1 MRPERWQ
8 QIDKLFQAVVELEPP
23 NRAVFLDRACSE
35 DRALRSQ
42 VDSLLE
48 SDLLE
53 WDLIEKPA
61 LESAAILLADEENRL
76 TPGQKI
82 GHYEIVEL
90 IGKGGMGE
98 VYLTRDLVLNR
109 MVALK
114 LLPSEYTQDADR
126 LRRFQRE
133 AQTVSAL
140 NHPNI
145 LTIYEFGSFD
155 DHQYIATELIEGETL
170 RDRLSGVRLPVSE
183 VLAIG
188 IQLTAALSAAHRA
201 GIIHR
206 DIKPENIMLRPDGYV
221 KILDFGLAKLAEQHD
236 DLPQRDG
243 DIPGNISS
251 HLLMGTPRYM
261 PPEQIRGLRVDAR
274 SDIFSLGAVLYEMLA
289 GKPAFDSKDN
299 AELANS
305 ILHLAP
311 PAIDTYA
318 DDLPSGLSDMI
329 KKMLSKEPAERHQNV
344 ADVINDLKAI
354 ENNLKSIGARREHK
368 GVTGIVNSIGIHW
381 IALIF
386 LVVLFLGGIAYMT
399 NIFSNNEVLPSN
411 STKSGTW
418 TFKAPI
424 SAPRIDAVPVVVND
438 ELFIVGGQKGCTTF
452 RDVEIYDPNR
462 DVWTKRSP
470 MLIGRGAHAVAALDG
485 QIYVA
490 GGSTGCGNPTDSV
503 ETYDPQTDKWSVRAS
518 LPFARASHI
527 LASANGKLYAIGG
540 KSADESVLSLNT
552 QYDPINDKWTE
563 MAPIPTPRLGAD
575 VAVVDNLIY
584 VIGGGNDAV
593 GSLNVV
599 EVYDTKTNSWT
610 PRSPMLG
617 RHNKPAA
624 AELGG
629 KIYVIGGIGSRTSV
643 EVYDP
648 STDAWS
654 EITELP
660 GRRNASHAAAFRD
673 SIFVVGG
680 MDGANYLS
688 SVLSFAMQPDLESN
702 DRQCPM
708 LRVSSKAPMPT
719 PRQSAYAAAIDGIAY
734 LIGGY
739 NNRTFYNINEAY
751 VPSSDSWI
759 ERAPMPARLQTWVP
773 NGAVVGERLYVIGG
787 NAEGKCTNLN
797 QIYDSV
803 LNTWSTGQPMPTPR
817 CHLAV
822 VAHGS
827 LIYAIGGTN
836 TSGNIFYG
844 TVEVYDPALD
854 KWYKAASMPN
864 GRYLIAGVSLDEQIY
879 IVGGMNPTLSHDEL
893 NIVEAFDPQSGSWV
907 KKSPMHI
914 GRRGMSIA
922 VLNGFLVV
930 VHGYSNAQLQ
940 SSAEI
945 YDPAKNV
952 WMWRTTNATPR
963 SYSSAI
969 VIDDVLYVFG
979 GEFEESSSSAAPSEA
994 FTLSLCVK

>member
-8 QIDKLFQAVVELEPP
+8 QIDKLFQTVVELEPH
-23 NRAVFLDRACSE
+23 NRAVFLERACSE

-42 VDSLLE
+42 LDSLLE

-53 WDLIEKPA
+53 WEFIEKPA
-61 LESAAILLADEENRL
+61 LESAALLLADEENRL
-76 TPGQKI
+76 TFGQKVS
-82 GHYEIVEL
+82 HYEIVEL

-98 VYLTRDLVLNR
+98 VYLARDRILNR

-145 LTIYEFGSFD
+145 LTIHEFGSFD

-170 RDRLSGVRLPVSE
+170 RERLKVGRLPVSE

-188 IQLTAALSAAHRA
+188 IQLTAALLAAHRA

-221 KILDFGLAKLAEQHD
+221 KILDFGLAKLAEQLD

-243 DIPGNISS
+243 EIPVNISS

-261 PPEQIRGLRVDAR
+261 PPEQIRGLRVDVR

-289 GKPAFDSKDN
+289 GQPAFDNKDS

-305 ILHLAP
+305 ILHLTP
-311 PAIDTYA
+311 PSLGIYA
-318 DDLPSGLSDMI
+318 DDLPAGLSDI
-329 KKMLSKEPAERHQNV
+329 ISKMLSKDPAERHQNV
-344 ADVINDLKAI
+344 ADVLNDLKAI
-354 ENNLKSIGARREHK
+354 ENKLEITGAKRQYK
-368 GVTGIVNSIGIHW
+368 GVIGFVNTIGRGW
-381 IALIF
+381 IALSL
-386 LVVLFLGGIAYMT
+386 LVVLFFGVIAYRT
-399 NIFSNNEVLPSN
+399 NIFSTNGALTSN
-411 STKSGTW
+411 STNSGTW

-438 ELFIVGGQKGCTTF
+438 ELYIVGGQNGCTPF
-452 RDVEIYDPNR
+452 RDVEIYDSDR

-470 MLIGRGAHAVAALDG
+470 MLIGRGDHGVAALDG
-485 QIYVA
+485 QIYAV
-490 GGSTGCGNPTDSV
+490 GGSIGCGNPTDSV
-503 ETYDPQTDKWSVRAS
+503 ETYDPKTDTWSMKAS
-518 LPFARASHI
+518 LPFARASHV
-527 LASANGKLYAIGG
+527 LATAEGKLYAIGG
-540 KSADESVLSLNT
+540 KSSDENVLSLNT

-563 MAPIPTPRLGAD
+563 MSPMPTPRIGAG
-575 VAVVDNLIY
+575 VAVVDGLVY
-584 VIGGGNDAV
+584 VIGGADP
-593 GSLNVV
+593 SRSYTVV
-599 EVYDTKTNSWT
+599 EVYDPKTNVWT
-610 PRSPMLG
+610 TRQSMLK
-617 RHNKPAA
+617 RHDRLAV
-624 AELGG
+624 AEFEG
-629 KIYVIGGIGSRTSV
+629 KIYAIGGTGSHMSA

-648 STDAWS
+648 ARDVWS
-654 EITELP
+654 DIAELP
-660 GRRNASHAAAFRD
+660 GRRYDSHAVAFRE

-688 SVLSFAMQPDLESN
+688 SVLSFTQQPNLEPTVQ
-702 DRQCPM
+702 QCPT
-708 LRVSSKAPMPT
+708 LRVSSKSPMPT
-719 PRQSAYAAAIDGIAY
+719 GRYGAYAAAIGGIAY
-734 LIGGY
+734 VIGGY
-739 NNRTFYNINEAY
+739 NDQTFLNVNEVY
-751 VPSSDSWI
+751 VPSSDSWT
-759 ERAPMPARLQTWVP
+759 EKAPMPSKLQTWVP
-773 NGAVVGERLYVIGG
+773 SGAVVGEKLYVIGG

-803 LNTWSTGQPMPTPR
+803 SNTWSTGRPMPTPR

-822 VAHGS
+822 VAHGD

-836 TSGNIFYG
+836 TRGNIFYG

-854 KWYKAASMPN
+854 KWSRAASMPY
-864 GRYLIAGVSLDEQIY
+864 GLHDIATVSLNDQIY
-879 IVGGMNPTLSHDEL
+879 VVGGRNPTLSQDEL
-893 NIVEAFDPQSGSWV
+893 NVVEAFNPQSGSWIR
-907 KKSPMHI
+907 KAPMNA
-914 GRRGMSIA
+914 GRRGMSVA
-922 VLNGFLVV
+922 VMNGFLVV
-930 VHGYSNAQLQ
+930 IHGYSNEQLQ

-945 YDPAKNV
+945 YDPARNV
-952 WMWRTTNATPR
+952 WIWRTTTATAR
-963 SYSSAI
+963 SYSSAL

-979 GEFEESSSSAAPSEA
+979 GEFEDLSNSAASSGA
-994 FTLSLCVK
+994 FTLSLCAQ